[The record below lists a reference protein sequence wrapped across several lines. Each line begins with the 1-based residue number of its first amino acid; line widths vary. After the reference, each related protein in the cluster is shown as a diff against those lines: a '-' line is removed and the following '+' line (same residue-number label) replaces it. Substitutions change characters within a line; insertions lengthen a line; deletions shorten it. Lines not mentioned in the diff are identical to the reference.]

1 MNSNNLPKDNNNFQN
16 KNSNNTSSMQIP
28 NQSSNK
34 IYLRPKSVSDSI
46 NPDLSTNNTNNNIF
60 PSHQDKEN
68 FYPQAADMI
77 SRKFNSPGPSNSIPI
92 SQISHNSTSSTSSR
106 SQTSL
111 LYSKFGP
118 KPVNS
123 QTLLFYFGKKDFKP
137 PTRQE
142 CGDDPAQL
150 HPKLI
155 QTARQCSFDLIQ
167 KTVAKTCLFTV
178 RSSQV
183 RLFYRISAS
192 SIEHI
197 QIGFKNI
204 VAVDSLEK
212 SWLNIVTKSAKT
224 GGGGSGEVSYAEF
237 IHSIKPF

>member
-1 MNSNNLPKDNNNFQN
+1 MDSVKNNNLPKENNISLNFQN
-16 KNSNNTSSMQIP
+16 NNNNMQTP
-28 NQSSNK
+28 NQSSK

-46 NPDLSTNNTNNNIF
+46 NSDLSTNNNNF

-77 SRKFNSPGPSNSIPI
+77 SRKFNSPGPPNNNNIPN

-183 RLFYRISAS
+183 RLFYRISAT

-212 SWLNIVTKSAKT
+212 SWLNIVTKSTKT
-224 GGGGSGEVSYAEF
+224 GAASEASYAEYF
-237 IHSIKPF
+237 